1 MPVTPADVTLQ
12 QVLNKANL
20 NQLATILQKMKLGNM
35 LNPVRVVVTGLTAT
49 QEINITS
56 AAVRA
61 AATITGLER
70 ETGDSLPPILSV
82 KVLRV
87 TASGTA
93 NSVGSYAV
101 TDGLVAD
108 VARCVS
114 PTAGA
119 NVGLALLSNDGTKLT
134 FPSTVTAFVLEYIP
148 RSNTDLEDNWV
159 SGV

>member
-1 MPVTPADVTLQ
+1 MPPTPADVTLQ

-20 NQLATILQKMKLGNM
+20 NQLATILQKVKLGNV
-35 LNPVRVVVTGLTAT
+35 LRPVKVVVTGLTAAAA
-49 QEINITS
+49 IDITS
-56 AAVRA
+56 SAVRA
-61 AATITGLER
+61 AATITGLDR
-70 ETGDSLPPILSV
+70 ETGDNLPPILSV
-82 KVLRV
+82 KTLRV

-101 TDGLVAD
+101 SDASGTA
-108 VARCVS
+108 VS

-119 NVGLALLSNDGTKLT
+119 NVGLALLSDDGTTLT

-148 RSNTDLEDNWV
+148 QSNADLSDNWV

>member
-35 LNPVRVVVTGLTAT
+35 LNPVKVVATGLTAAASFD
-49 QEINITS
+49 ITT
-56 AAVRA
+56 AAVRQA
-61 AATITGLER
+61 STITGLER
-70 ETGDSLPPILSV
+70 DTGDALPAILSV
-82 KVLRV
+82 KTLRV

-93 NSVGSYAV
+93 NSVGTYIVSDASG
-101 TDGLVAD
+101 TT
-108 VARCVS
+108 VS
-114 PTAGA
+114 PTASA
-119 NVGLALLSNDGTKLT
+119 NVGIALLSDDGTTLT
-134 FPSTVTAFVLEYIP
+134 FPTTVTAFVLEYVP

>member
-1 MPVTPADVTLQ
+1 MPATPADVTLQ

-20 NQLATILQKMKLGNM
+20 DQLPTVAQKMKLGNM
-35 LNPVRVVVTGLTAT
+35 LNPVKVVVASLSAAQEVDITA
-49 QEINITS
+49 

-70 ETGDSLPPILSV
+70 DTGDNLPAILAV

-87 TASGTA
+87 TTSGTA
-93 NSVGSYAV
+93 NSVGSYAI

-114 PTAGA
+114 PAASTA
-119 NVGLALLSNDGTKLT
+119 VGLALLSDDGTKIT
-134 FPSTVTAFVLEYIP
+134 FPSTVTGFVLEYIP
-148 RSNTDLEDNWV
+148 RSYTDLEDNWV

>member
-35 LNPVRVVVTGLTAT
+35 LNPVKVVVVGLTAAAA
-49 QEINITS
+49 IDITT

-61 AATITGLER
+61 ASTITGLER
-70 ETGDSLPPILSV
+70 DTGDSLPAILSV
-82 KVLRV
+82 TALRV
-87 TASGTA
+87 TEVGGVGTGA
-93 NSVGSYAV
+93 LGARSV
-101 TDGLVAD
+101 TDAGG
-108 VARCVS
+108 
-114 PTAGA
+114 TAGA
-119 NVGLALLSNDGTKLT
+119 PGSYGPGIALLSDDGKTLT
-134 FPSTVTAFVLEYIP
+134 FEGTVTGFVLEYIP

>member
-35 LNPVRVVVTGLTAT
+35 LNPVKVTVTGLTAAAA
-49 QEINITS
+49 IDITT

-61 AATITGLER
+61 ASTIVGLER
-70 ETGDSLPPILSV
+70 DTGDNLPAILEV
-82 KVLRV
+82 KTLRV
-87 TASGTA
+87 TGVGTA
-93 NSVGSYAV
+93 ATGPRLV
-101 TDGLVAD
+101 TDAGGTPA
-108 VARCVS
+108 AP
-114 PTAGA
+114 PTATAYAGA
-119 NVGLALLSNDGTKLT
+119 SVGLATISDDGKTLT
-134 FPSTVTAFVLEYIP
+134 FEGTVTGFVLEYIP

>member
-35 LNPVRVVVTGLTAT
+35 LNPVKVVVVGLTAAAA
-49 QEINITS
+49 IDITT

-61 AATITGLER
+61 ASTITGLER
-70 ETGDSLPPILSV
+70 DTGDSLPAILSV
-82 KVLRV
+82 TALRV
-87 TASGTA
+87 TGVDTGALGARSVTDAGGTA
-93 NSVGSYAV
+93 VAP
-101 TDGLVAD
+101 GLNG
-108 VARCVS
+108 
-114 PTAGA
+114 PGI
-119 NVGLALLSNDGTKLT
+119 ALLSDDGKTLT
-134 FPSTVTAFVLEYIP
+134 FEGTVTGFVLEYIP

>member
-35 LNPVRVVVTGLTAT
+35 LNPVKVVVVGLTAAAA
-49 QEINITS
+49 IDITT

-61 AATITGLER
+61 ASTITGLER
-70 ETGDSLPPILSV
+70 DTGDSLPAILSV
-82 KVLRV
+82 TALRV
-87 TASGTA
+87 TGVGTGALGARSVTDAGGTA
-93 NSVGSYAV
+93 DAPGTNGPG
-101 TDGLVAD
+101 T
-108 VARCVS
+108 
-114 PTAGA
+114 
-119 NVGLALLSNDGTKLT
+119 ALLSDDGKTLT
-134 FPSTVTAFVLEYIP
+134 FEGTVTGFVLEYIP

>member
-1 MPVTPADVTLQ
+1 MPVTPSDVTLQ
-12 QVLNKANL
+12 EVLNKANL
-20 NQLATILQKMKLGNM
+20 NQLPTVVQKMKLGNM
-35 LNPVRVVVTGLTAT
+35 LNPVKITVTGLTAAAA
-49 QEINITS
+49 IDITT

-70 ETGDSLPPILSV
+70 ATGDNLPAILAV
-82 KVLRV
+82 KTLRC

-101 TDGLVAD
+101 TDAGGTA
-108 VARCVS
+108 VS

-119 NVGLALLSNDGTKLT
+119 NVGLALLSDDGATLT
-134 FPSTVTAFVLEYIP
+134 FPSTITAFVLEYIP
-148 RSNTDLEDNWV
+148 RSYTDLEDNWV

>member
-35 LNPVRVVVTGLTAT
+35 LNPVKVVVVGLTAAAA
-49 QEINITS
+49 IDITT

-61 AATITGLER
+61 ASTITGLER
-70 ETGDSLPPILSV
+70 DTGDSLPAILSV
-82 KVLRV
+82 TALRV
-87 TASGTA
+87 TGVDTGALGARSVTDAGGTA
-93 NSVGSYAV
+93 SA
-101 TDGLVAD
+101 
-108 VARCVS
+108 
-114 PTAGA
+114 PGA
-119 NVGLALLSNDGTKLT
+119 NGPGIALLSDDGKTLT
-134 FPSTVTAFVLEYIP
+134 FEGTVTGFVLEYIP

>member
-35 LNPVRVVVTGLTAT
+35 LNPVKVVVVGLTAAAA
-49 QEINITS
+49 IDITT

-61 AATITGLER
+61 ASTITGLER
-70 ETGDSLPPILSV
+70 DTGDSLPAILSV
-82 KVLRV
+82 TALRV
-87 TASGTA
+87 TGVGTGA
-93 NSVGSYAV
+93 LGARSV
-101 TDGLVAD
+101 TDAGG
-108 VARCVS
+108 
-114 PTAGA
+114 TAGA
-119 NVGLALLSNDGTKLT
+119 PGANGLGIALLSDDGKTLT
-134 FPSTVTAFVLEYIP
+134 FEGTVTGFVLEYIP

>member
-35 LNPVRVVVTGLTAT
+35 LNPVKVVVVGLTAAAA
-49 QEINITS
+49 IDITT

-61 AATITGLER
+61 ASTITGLER
-70 ETGDSLPPILSV
+70 DTGDSLPAILSV
-82 KVLRV
+82 TALRV
-87 TASGTA
+87 TGVDTGALGARS
-93 NSVGSYAV
+93 V
-101 TDGLVAD
+101 TDAGG
-108 VARCVS
+108 
-114 PTAGA
+114 TAGA
-119 NVGLALLSNDGTKLT
+119 PGPNGPGIALLSDDGKTLT
-134 FPSTVTAFVLEYIP
+134 FEGTVTGFVLEYIP

>member
-35 LNPVRVVVTGLTAT
+35 LNPVKVVATGLTGAASFD
-49 QEINITS
+49 ITT
-56 AAVRA
+56 AAVRQA
-61 AATITGLER
+61 STITGLER
-70 ETGDSLPPILSV
+70 DTGDNLPAILSV
-82 KVLRV
+82 KTLRV

-93 NSVGSYAV
+93 NSVGTYIVSDASG
-101 TDGLVAD
+101 TA
-108 VARCVS
+108 VS

-119 NVGLALLSNDGTKLT
+119 NVGIALLSDDGTTLT
-134 FPSTVTAFVLEYIP
+134 FPTTVTAFVIEYVP
-148 RSNTDLEDNWV
+148 QSNVDLGDNWV